1 MFRFLRVFWILLLA
15 TAATA
20 FSQDRYAELQQQAAR
35 YYSEQSYAQAHQAW
49 SEAAKLDVPAADRPT
64 LDFYLADSLWRS
76 RPGAEQV
83 AEARAGL
90 ERLAKGADALSA
102 EAAESLGDSWLAIE
116 GDWDRAWSEYQRAL
130 KFWAASTDLEAA
142 RSRYLGIVWKATGPP
157 TSGQSVRRVPR
168 GVLEN
173 ALLVAASNE
182 ERARA
187 HFFLGRWD
195 MEAEDAYARH
205 CAGREFQ
212 TAVDAGKDT
221 AVYEAALFQLAEW
234 NLVAGEAKWNAK
246 GALEIGPDY
255 DRALEGFQRFVK
267 EFPKGQSGFHD
278 RAQARID
285 ALAKPLLEVR
295 AESDCVS
302 PGARPALTLAWRNAG
317 EVRLTLSRVD
327 LSDAFKPGARTEPAH
342 WLDAVTPGVA
352 LREWTETPTGGQEHA
367 PREKRVEMD
376 ALAEPGA
383 YLVEA
388 RAGSLTARALIV
400 ATNAAAVLES
410 AGSQALAWFCD
421 AQTGT
426 RAPEATAKLWQATRT
441 ENGWRWQA
449 VEGAPAKDGLVS
461 FPLRLRKEEGLS
473 LLLLGGVGG
482 QPVVATGEASA
493 LARKPGGWRVEAFAD
508 RADYRPSDTMHWKM
522 IVRTRGTDALA
533 TPAGEVLK
541 FAILGPDGVRVDAG
555 EVKLTA
561 FGGAWGSLELKP
573 EWKPGA
579 YEIAVFR
586 GEEQIARR
594 PLFHLAEARQTGLE
608 ARVSIANESALRPGD
623 ELRATVAAR
632 GDSGRP
638 IADAK
643 VEVSVREE
651 AIAADATTP
660 RAEARVVKTETLRT
674 GPEGTADLRVPTTF
688 TGSADLRYTI
698 EARVTDARGREATGA
713 ESVIASR
720 QGYFVELKPSRRV
733 VQPKEAV
740 GIAIGTR
747 DANGRAANVSG
758 ELTVTRR
765 KWTETWLDPK
775 GRTVSGAE
783 LDKLRHGV
791 FPPAGEAGWRLLRQ
805 GYTDEE
811 VARAPLATDA
821 EGRAEYTFRPDA
833 AGFYRAAW
841 SGSGNGGP
849 VVKAST
855 GVWVS
860 AGAGALL
867 DYHAKGV
874 EVIADPVAPG
884 GGGAMP
890 VLIVSDTPD
899 CDVLLLVHAAG
910 SLLRSEVLHLD
921 GDSRLVTL
929 ESDPRFVPNV
939 FVTAIAV
946 RGRSSFADTREIQF
960 PPFQNALSLELRP
973 RDAIVAPGGE
983 GVFDIVAKDDKG
995 VPVSCEL
1002 ALDVTANAGGEAGNP
1017 LEFFYGGARPNALGL
1032 ASSLPLSLG
1041 AETPSSGFPRAN
1053 GGEPAESL
1061 TAFWLPGIVTGPD
1074 GRATVRFK
1082 YPDVPA
1088 AWRAVARGA
1097 SAGADFGFAEA
1108 ATRTAKPVLARLKA
1122 PDDLLVG
1129 DKVEISGVVENRAG
1143 SGLAARVDLRADG
1156 LAGPMRSQTLEI
1168 SPRSEAHAS
1177 WKLDAEAPGQAR
1189 LTLGVSTPA
1198 GNESASAAFPIF
1210 PGGLEQSLSVSGRA
1224 DADAAQW
1231 RLDLPA
1237 QRESTA
1243 LIATATP
1250 SLAGVV
1256 LDAVPDLVRHSYDG
1270 VEQTMSQFLPAAVTV
1285 RTLEALGMDR
1295 RAVANRLFSGVEPGF
1310 LAQTHAAM
1318 AGDAGIEELNALA
1331 ARSLA
1336 RLRDMQHADG
1346 AWGWWKEG
1354 DDDVFMSAYVVWG
1367 LRLAQQAGVPV
1378 RSDMLERG
1386 IAWLRKNLAGTA
1398 ATPNLQAWMLRAL
1411 AAQHAGKPT
1420 REERAA
1426 IDQLWS
1432 ARDGLAPEGRALF
1445 ALAAHDFGQQDL
1457 ARTLARALH
1466 DGATRETQSDSPM
1479 AHWGDVNATAVAL
1492 EALLAIDPKNDLIGP
1507 AVNWLA
1513 QARDGAH
1520 WSSPRDTALAVLALD
1535 DWLSVAKEP
1544 TRPVSFEILVNG
1556 KKAAGARG
1564 ATALEGA
1571 SRFALDPALL
1581 RDGAN
1586 EIALRRTEGE
1596 GPIYFSARAGF
1607 VTSGQPIAAV
1617 ANGIAVK
1624 RVYFR
1629 DAPRLTLLDGWQFD
1643 LAPWK
1648 EGESAF
1654 VGERVEVEITVTTE
1668 SDLESVLVED
1678 GRPAG
1683 LGISSLHGG
1692 EILDATGADGRSVRA
1707 HCQLREGRVAFLLRR
1722 LPKGT
1727 WTLRYD
1733 LRAETPG
1740 DFLALPASGRAMNA
1754 PEIRGNSESRRVTI
1768 EAGK

>member
-15 TAATA
+15 TAASA
-20 FSQDRYAELQQQAAR
+20 FSQDRYAELQQQAAQ
-35 YYSEQSYAQAHQAW
+35 YYSGQSYAQAHQAW

-90 ERLAKGADALSA
+90 ETLAKGADALSA

-116 GDWDRAWSEYQRAL
+116 GDWERAWSEYQRAL
-130 KFWAASTDLEAA
+130 KFWAASTNLEAA

-212 TAVDAGKDT
+212 TAVDAGRDT
-221 AVYEAALFQLAEW
+221 AVYEAALFHLAEW

-246 GALEIGPDY
+246 RALEIGPDY
-255 DRALEGFQRFVK
+255 DRALEGFRRFVK
-267 EFPKGQSGFHD
+267 EFPKGQSGFYD

-285 ALAKPLLEVR
+285 ALEKPLLEVR
-295 AESDCVS
+295 AESACVS
-302 PGARPALTLAWRNAG
+302 PGARPALTLAWRNAS
-317 EVRLTLSRVD
+317 EVRLTLSRID
-327 LSDAFKPGARTEPAH
+327 LPAAFKPDSRTEPAH
-342 WLDAVTPGVA
+342 WLDAVTPGVP
-352 LREWTETPTGGQEHA
+352 LREWSEAATGGQEHA
-367 PREKRVEMD
+367 PQEKRVEMD
-376 ALAEPGA
+376 APAEPGG

-400 ATNAAAVLES
+400 VTYAAAVLES

-421 AQTGT
+421 ARTGA
-426 RAPEATAKLWQATRT
+426 RASEATAKLWQATRT
-441 ENGWRWQA
+441 ENGWRWQG
-449 VEGAPAKDGLVS
+449 VEGGPAKDGLVS

-482 QPVVATGEASA
+482 QPVVAAGEASA
-493 LARKPGGWRVEAFAD
+493 LGRKPGGWRVETFAD
-508 RADYRPSDTMHWKM
+508 RAVYRPADIAHWKM
-522 IVRTRGTDALA
+522 IVRANGRDALA

-541 FAILGPDGVRVDAG
+541 FAILGPDGVKVDSG

-586 GEEQIARR
+586 GEEPIARR
-594 PLFHLAEARQTGLE
+594 PLFHLDEARHAGFE
-608 ARVSIANESALRPGD
+608 ARVSIANESTLRPGD

-632 GDSGRP
+632 GNSGRS

-643 VEVSVREE
+643 VEIVVREE
-651 AIAADATTP
+651 AVAESAEVP
-660 RAEARVVKTETLRT
+660 RAEARVVRTETLRT
-674 GPEGTADLRVPTTF
+674 GPEGTADVRVPTTF
-688 TGSADLRYTI
+688 TGSDDLRYTI
-698 EARVTDARGREATGA
+698 EARVTDAREREATDS

-720 QGYFVELKPSRRV
+720 QEYFVELKPSRRV
-733 VQPKEAV
+733 VLPKEAV
-740 GIAIGTR
+740 GIAIVAR
-747 DANGRAANVSG
+747 DANGRAASVSG

-765 KWTETWLDPK
+765 RWTETWLDPK
-775 GRTVSGAE
+775 GRAVSGAE

-791 FPPAGEAGWRLLRQ
+791 FPPSGETGWRLLRQ

-811 VARAPLATDA
+811 IARTPLSTDA
-821 EGRAEYTFRPDA
+821 EGRVEYTFHPEA
-833 AGFYRAAW
+833 EGFYRASW

-849 VVKAST
+849 VVTAST

-860 AGAGALL
+860 PSAGGLL
-867 DYHAKGV
+867 DYHAKGI
-874 EVIADPVAPG
+874 EILADPVAPERG
-884 GGGAMP
+884 GPMP
-890 VLIVSDTPD
+890 VLIASDTPD
-899 CDVLLLVHAAG
+899 CDVLLLVHAGG

-939 FVTAIAV
+939 FVTAIVV
-946 RGRSSFADTREIQF
+946 RGGSSFADTREIQF
-960 PPFQNALSLELRP
+960 PPYRNALSLELRP
-973 RDAIVAPGGE
+973 RDAVVAPGGE
-983 GVFDIVAKDDKG
+983 GVFDIVAKDGKG
-995 VPVSCEL
+995 APVSCEL
-1002 ALDVTANAGGEAGNP
+1002 ALGVTANAGDDAGNP
-1017 LEFFYGGARPNALGL
+1017 LEFFDGGARPNALGL
-1032 ASSLPLSLG
+1032 ASSVPLSPG
-1041 AETPSSGFPRAN
+1041 AETPSSGFPRAD
-1053 GGEPAESL
+1053 GGEPADSL
-1061 TAFWLPGIVTGPD
+1061 TAFWQPGVVTGSD

-1082 YPDVPA
+1082 YPDAPA
-1088 AWRAVARGA
+1088 AWRAVVRGA
-1097 SAGADFGFAEA
+1097 TTGADFGFAEA
-1108 ATRTAKPVLARLKA
+1108 ATRTAKPILARLTA

-1129 DKVEISGVVENRAG
+1129 DKVEISGVVENRTG
-1143 SGLAARVDLRADG
+1143 SGLAARVDLRAEG
-1156 LAGPMRSQTLEI
+1156 LAGPARSQTLEI
-1168 SPRSEAHAS
+1168 FARNEAHAS
-1177 WKLDAEAPGQAR
+1177 WRLEAQTPGQAR
-1189 LTLGVSTPA
+1189 LTLGVSTSA
-1198 GNESASAAFPIF
+1198 GSESASTAFPIF
-1210 PGGLEQSLSVSGRA
+1210 PGGLDRFASVSGRA

-1237 QRESTA
+1237 HRESTV
-1243 LIATATP
+1243 LLATATP
-1250 SLAGVV
+1250 SLAGVA
-1256 LDAVPDLVRHSYDG
+1256 LDAVPALVRNPCDG
-1270 VEQTMSQFLPAAVTV
+1270 VEQTMSRFLPAAVTV
-1285 RTLEALGMDR
+1285 RTLETLGMDR
-1295 RAVANRLFSGVEPGF
+1295 RAVANRLFSGVEPAF
-1310 LAQTHAAM
+1310 LTKAHPAM
-1318 AGDAGIEELNALA
+1318 EGDAGIDELNVLA

-1354 DDDVFMSAYVVWG
+1354 EDDAFMTAYVVWG

-1386 IAWLRKNLAGTA
+1386 IAWLRENLAGA
-1398 ATPNLQAWMLRAL
+1398 ADSPNLQAWMLRAL
-1411 AAQHAGKPT
+1411 AAQHPGKPT

-1426 IDQLWS
+1426 IEHLWS
-1432 ARDGLAPEGRALF
+1432 AREGLAPEGRALF
-1445 ALAAHDFGQQDL
+1445 ALAAHEFGQQDL
-1457 ARTLARALH
+1457 ARTLVRALH
-1466 DGATRETQSDSPM
+1466 DGATRETQSDSPK
-1479 AHWGDVNATAVAL
+1479 AHWGGVNATALAL
-1492 EALLAIDPKNDLIGP
+1492 EALLAIDPENELIGP
-1507 AVNWLA
+1507 AANWLA

-1520 WSSPRDTALAVLALD
+1520 WPSLRDTALAVLALD
-1535 DWLSVAKEP
+1535 DWLAVAKEP
-1544 TRPVSFEILVNG
+1544 ARAVSFEILVNG
-1556 KKAAGARG
+1556 KKAAEARG

-1571 SRFALDPALL
+1571 SRFDLDSALL

-1586 EIALRRTEGE
+1586 EIALRRTEGA
-1596 GPIYFSARAGF
+1596 GPIYFSAQARF
-1607 VTSGQPIAAV
+1607 VTRGQPIAAA
-1617 ANGIAVK
+1617 ANGIAVE

-1654 VGERVEVEITVTTE
+1654 VGQRIEAEITVTAE
-1668 SDLESVLVED
+1668 SDLEYVRIED

-1683 LGISSLHGG
+1683 LGIASLHGG
-1692 EILDATGADGRSVRA
+1692 EILEAMGADGRSVRA
-1707 HCQLREGRVAFLLRR
+1707 HCELREGRLAFFLRR

-1727 WTLRYD
+1727 WMLRYD

-1740 DFLALPASGRAMNA
+1740 DFLALPATGQAMNA